1 MNRRRALVL
10 AATIGLGVGSH
21 SHANRTFANTKP
33 IRLVVGFAPGG
44 AADVF
49 ARMLAQ
55 FASQQ
60 LGRSVIVDN
69 RPGAAAIIGAD
80 HVAKSVNDG
89 TTLLLSFAE
98 ALVSNPTLYRSLP
111 YQPARDFDFVCL
123 LAQGPLVIAVNKS
136 VGVDSLDALLAVAR
150 KRSLNWGSW
159 GAGSHGHLL
168 CEGVNRAYQTQIQHV
183 PYKGEAPTIQALL
196 GGEIQIAAGSIG
208 GMRPHLMAGTLR
220 AIGTIGS
227 VRSLALPDTRTLYEQ
242 GARDAAFTTLGWV
255 GLVAPKGLDAAIAR
269 QWLDLVR
276 AFFAREETRRQFLNY
291 GFEPRVLDAAAFR
304 KLFDADSIT
313 WAQLIRQSGV
323 QLD

>member
-10 AATIGLGVGSH
+10 AASIGMGAASYLPSQR
-21 SHANRTFANTKP
+21 ALANTRP
-33 IRLVVGFAPGG
+33 VRLVVGFAPGG
-44 AADVF
+44 TADVF

-55 FASQQ
+55 FATEQ
-60 LGRSVIVDN
+60 LGRNVIVDN
-69 RPGAAAIIGAD
+69 RPGAGAIIGAD
-80 HVAKSVNDG
+80 HVAKSAADG
-89 TTLLLSFAE
+89 NTLLLTFAE
-98 ALVSNPTLYRSLP
+98 ALVSNPALYRSLP

-123 LAQGPLVIAVNKS
+123 LAQGPLVVAVNKS
-136 VGVDSLDALLAVAR
+136 LGIDSLETFISTAR
-150 KRSLNWGSW
+150 KKSLNWGSW

-168 CEGVNRAYQTQIQHV
+168 CEALNRTYQLQIQHV

-196 GGEIQIAAGSIG
+196 GGEIQVAAGSIG
-208 GMRPHLMAGTLR
+208 GMRPHLNAGTLR

-227 VRSLALPDTRTLYEQ
+227 QRSLALPETRTLYEQ

-255 GLVAPKGLDAAIAR
+255 GLVAPKGLDAAVAK

-291 GFEPRVLDAAAFR
+291 GFEPRVLDRTAFR
-304 KLFDADSIT
+304 QLFEADSIT

-323 QLD
+323 RLD